1 MSKAKKI
8 AIIGLYAAIASL
20 LTGFSLTLWQVVST
34 FNAVKEKV
42 EISELVPQVS
52 MSLRPMMVAL
62 MIAFVGFVISFTGM
76 CAHWIQ
82 RARARQA
89 QNRKA
94 DNV

>member
-8 AIIGLYAAIASL
+8 AIIGLYAAVASL
-20 LTGFSLTLWQVVST
+20 LTGLSLTVWQVVNT

-52 MSLRPMMVAL
+52 ISLRPMMAAL
-62 MIAFVGFVISFTGM
+62 MIASVGFLICFTGM
-76 CAHWIQ
+76 CADWIQ

-89 QNRKA
+89 QNSKD